1 MWLTSRRGQVFKKK
15 GYNLQCKRISEIV
28 FLMPLDF
35 LRVLSLERENPFF
48 LYVII
53 QVLLNEMRR
62 YSSIK
67 TTYMNNCQTMIKM
80 MLKRDKESVFGKLNP
95 AGYPLI
101 KIVVLVS

>member
-1 MWLTSRRGQVFKKK
+1 M
-15 GYNLQCKRISEIV
+15 QCKRISEIV

-35 LRVLSLERENPFF
+35 LKVSQSYHERKNPFF
-48 LYVII
+48 SYVII

-62 YSSIK
+62 YPSIK
-67 TTYMNNCQTMIKM
+67 TRYMINCQTMIKM
-80 MLKRDKESVFGKLNP
+80 MLKRDKESVVGKLNP